1 MKFSIKDFLCKCD
14 QIRSFLRIWSYL
26 LKKSLMKN
34 FIFCAVKNVAIAKKK
49 KMLKVVRQYVNLFT
63 MDSNDIETACMTSL
77 SCIYSTL

>member
-26 LKKSLMKN
+26 LKKSLKKN

-49 KMLKVVRQYVNLFT
+49 MLKVVRQYVNLFT
-63 MDSNDIETACMTSL
+63 IDSNDIETACMTSL